1 MVSKLATDG
10 PGSSTGGVGLAA
22 VTWVSSGTA
31 GGRFILACRTDC
43 GWTPEERRQVSGG
56 GVMMAG
62 MTTTDPDTA
71 SAEPTDSIEIDHPTL
86 GPAVAIYDDR
96 RKTRR
101 KLLTA
106 AGMAVVG
113 AVGVFLGLGD
123 IANGDGTGGSVFL
136 LAGAGLL
143 TYGINEARA
152 TLMRL
157 RTVFS
162 LVVGEGGFEYAFGS
176 GSIAWDEVASVG
188 FERVAGRGKPGA
200 VRVQVNIP
208 DEFAA
213 RHELSLAAS
222 LMLRINDGSL
232 YVARGAL
239 MPAGAVLEL
248 MSARLA
254 EFRKAHISVPAPAP
268 ARGIKPRTSRH

>member
-1 MVSKLATDG
+1 MEA
-10 PGSSTGGVGLAA
+10 
-22 VTWVSSGTA
+22 
-31 GGRFILACRTDC
+31 
-43 GWTPEERRQVSGG
+43 
-56 GVMMAG
+56 
-62 MTTTDPDTA
+62 MTTTNSETA
-71 SAEPTDSIEIDHPTL
+71 GAEPTDSIEIDHPTL

-123 IANGDGTGGSVFL
+123 IAGGDGTGGSIFL

-152 TLMRL
+152 TVLRL